1 MGRPWSRPVLQKNSS
16 QRKSHELKTTFE
28 VFKNTKITII
38 IMYIYVNTI
47 SQRAGWPNIDHP
59 WPARDRSC
67 PRVAHTRETLET
79 LEILETLE
87 QSRNTRCRGTI
98 GSYNTRTEL
107 LMERTIGTICLRGN
121 EWSSWIWS
129 WRSFYRFIFKPF
141 PLYDCSQAFKDSSF
155 LEKGCDIV
163 TSGSSAGNPIVQSPH
178 STEKVEAN
186 WNISICP
193 KTSALI

>member
-1 MGRPWSRPVLQKNSS
+1 
-16 QRKSHELKTTFE
+16 
-28 VFKNTKITII
+28 
-38 IMYIYVNTI
+38 
-47 SQRAGWPNIDHP
+47 
-59 WPARDRSC
+59 
-67 PRVAHTRETLET
+67 
-79 LEILETLE
+79 
-87 QSRNTRCRGTI
+87 
-98 GSYNTRTEL
+98 
-107 LMERTIGTICLRGN
+107 MERTIGTICLRGN

-163 TSGSSAGNPIVQSPH
+163 TSGSSAGKPIVQSPH

-193 KTSALI
+193 KTSALIWRCPCHCIGWVTCSFENTKRLLGSRSRCLISNDLKQIGHKIKDTPTDSKQPTPAAVW